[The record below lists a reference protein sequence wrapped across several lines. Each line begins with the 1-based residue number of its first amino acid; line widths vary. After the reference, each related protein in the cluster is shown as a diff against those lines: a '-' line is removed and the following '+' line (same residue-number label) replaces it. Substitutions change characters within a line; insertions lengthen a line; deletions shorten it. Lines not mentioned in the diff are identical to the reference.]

1 VENDL
6 METISVPF
14 QSDAVDRIKRAAAE
28 IGMPVEEFIASAAE
42 QVVTDGEAQLGTPLS
57 EDQIAS
63 IRRGVED
70 VAAGRVY
77 SHEEVFDELK
87 ARFKR

>member
-1 VENDL
+1 

-42 QVVTDGEAQLGTPLS
+42 QFVNHSEAHLAAPLS
-57 EDQIAS
+57 EDQLAS

>member
-1 VENDL
+1 
-6 METISVPF
+6 METIAVPF
-14 QSDAVDRIKRAAAE
+14 ETDAADRLKRAAAE
-28 IGMPVEEFIASAAE
+28 IGMPLEEFIASAAE
-42 QVVTDGEAQLGTPLS
+42 QVVTDGEAQLGAPLS
-57 EDQIAS
+57 EAQLAS